1 MYVIGLDIGTTS
13 TKASI
18 FAKTGRFIASA
29 AVGYPIIH
37 PQPDWAEQDPDAIYS
52 AVLESVRSAI
62 ISAKIDAGELLGIG
76 ISSAMHSIMAVDE
89 NGKPLT
95 NSIIW
100 ADNRSWK
107 YAEELKAQPLGTE
120 IYLKTGTP
128 IHPMSPLSKL
138 LWMKNEQP
146 ELFSKTHKWISI
158 KEYITWKWFGEYFV
172 DYSIASA
179 TGLFNLRYLDWDE
192 QVLELLGLHRDKFSK
207 PVPTT
212 AINRN
217 MDGDA
222 ATAMGIP
229 ADLPVVAGASD
240 GVLANLGAGA
250 ISEGEYSVTIGTSGA
265 IRTVVSGPTLDPLG
279 RTFCYY
285 LADRKWVIGG
295 PVNNGGIALRWFKD
309 QFCLQEDSSAAE
321 PTFDLMIE
329 EASRVP
335 AGAGGLLFLPYLS
348 GERAPLWNA
357 NTRGAFFGISLTHRR
372 EHFIRAVLEGV
383 IYAVYSVGVIL
394 EEIAGPGKEL
404 HVSGGFA
411 RSEVWRQILA
421 DIFGKTVE
429 VPESHESSGFG
440 AAVMALHALGHIGSL
455 EEVKQMINI
464 QLRQTPFQENKEIY
478 RTMHNVYQNLTRDML
493 GHFNTLSEIQ
503 RKGFKWIR
511 A

>member
-18 FAKTGRFIASA
+18 FTKTGHFIASS

-37 PQPDWAEQDPDAIYS
+37 PQPDWAEQDPDVIYA
-52 AVLESVRSAI
+52 AVLEAVRNAI
-62 ISAKIDAGELLGIG
+62 ISAKIDVAALLAIG

-89 NGKPLT
+89 EGMPLT

-100 ADNRSWK
+100 ADNRSWRQ
-107 YAEELKAQPLGTE
+107 AEELKSTGLGIE
-120 IYLKTGTP
+120 IYQKTGTP

-146 ELFSKTHKWISI
+146 DLFAKTHKWISI
-158 KEYITWKWFGEYFV
+158 KEYITWIWFGEYFV

-179 TGLFNLRYLDWDE
+179 TGLFNLRNLDWDG
-192 QVLELLGLHRDKFSK
+192 QVLELLGLHPDKFST
-207 PVPTT
+207 PVSTT
-212 AINRN
+212 AIYRD
-217 MDGDA
+217 MDRDA
-222 ATAMGIP
+222 AAAMGIP

-265 IRTVVSGPTLDPLG
+265 IRTVVSEPTLDPLG

-295 PVNNGGIALRWFKD
+295 PVNNGGIALRWFRD
-309 QFCLQEDSSAAE
+309 QFCMGEESSAAE
-321 PTFDLMIE
+321 STYDLLIE

-357 NTRGAFFGISLTHRR
+357 NTRGAFFGISLTHNR

-394 EEIAGPGKEL
+394 EEIADPAKEL

-411 RSEVWRQILA
+411 RSELWRQILS

-440 AAVMALHALGHIGSL
+440 GAVMALYALGHISSL
-455 EEVKQMINI
+455 EEVKQMIHI
-464 QLRQTPFQENKEIY
+464 QHRQSPIQENREIY
-478 RTMHNVYQNLTRDML
+478 QTMHNVYQNLTRDMY
-493 GHFNTLSEIQ
+493 GHFNTLAEIQ
-503 RKGFKWIR
+503 RRDFK
-511 A
+511 